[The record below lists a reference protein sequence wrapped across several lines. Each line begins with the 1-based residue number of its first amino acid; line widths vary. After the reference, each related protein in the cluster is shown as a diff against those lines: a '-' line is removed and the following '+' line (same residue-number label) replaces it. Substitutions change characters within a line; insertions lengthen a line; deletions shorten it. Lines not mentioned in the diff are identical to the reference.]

1 MASAPAPIAPAASS
15 PTPGSRCY
23 VTLHKGVDV
32 VVIDL
37 AHTTPEEA
45 IPLLTKAGELIETFP
60 AHSVRAFTDATGAT
74 YSKES
79 FQALKAFTIHN
90 TPHIKASA
98 VIGADGL
105 RVFAMKA
112 VAAVAQRRIKP
123 FVTREEALDWLVAV
137 E

>member
-1 MASAPAPIAPAASS
+1 MASTPAPLAPSPSPAAS
-15 PTPGSRCY
+15 GSRCY
-23 VTLHKGVDV
+23 VTHHQGVDV

-45 IPLLTKAGELIETFP
+45 IPIMTKAGELIESFP
-60 AHSVRAFTDATGAT
+60 AHSVRAFTDATGAI

-79 FQALKAFTIHN
+79 FQALKALTIHN

-98 VIGADGL
+98 VVGADGL

-112 VAAVAQRRIKP
+112 VAVVTQRHIRP
-123 FVTREEALDWLVAV
+123 FRTREEALDWLVSV

>member
-1 MASAPAPIAPAASS
+1 MASTSAPYASAASPAASR
-15 PTPGSRCY
+15 PRCY
-23 VTLHKGVDV
+23 MTLHKGVDV

-37 AHTTPEEA
+37 AHTTPDEA
-45 IPLLTKAGELIETFP
+45 IPILTQAGELIESFP
-60 AHSVRAFTDATGAT
+60 AHSVRAFTDATGAI

-79 FQALKAFTIHN
+79 FQALKALTIHN

-112 VAAVAQRRIKP
+112 VAVVTQRHIRP
-123 FVTREEALDWLVAV
+123 FRTREEALDWLVSV
-137 E
+137 D